1 MKPNKNTYCYTVIQD
16 NQFFIDFLKP
26 LLCTVSYRLF
36 FLTLFFIFPIC
47 SNGQLFNA
55 DANAAPVVGLE
66 NVHIVHQEKENPI
79 FFVSSTT
86 IISKNAK
93 TLFFTDGLIHM
104 DTIFE
109 ISTEVKNAVVAK
121 PKEKQPRIK
130 LKTNPAAELATTEV
144 EKNSYQSGLPA
155 FPWNKNP
162 LQQETFC
169 AAVVVVSVLSP
180 LLLKKMDRSQLYLY
194 QAIADFQRIVVKA
207 ECDTTYSTFCV
218 TTTFGNN
225 STEFSSRPPPFLRT
239 T

>member
-36 FLTLFFIFPIC
+36 FLTLFFIFPVC
-47 SNGQLFNA
+47 SYGQLFITE
-55 DANAAPVVGLE
+55 ANAVPVVGLE
-66 NVHIVHQEKENPI
+66 NVHIMQQEKENPVL
-79 FFVSSTT
+79 FVNSNTV
-86 IISKNAK
+86 ISKNAK

-109 ISTEVKNAVVAK
+109 IPSELKNAVVAK

-130 LKTNPAAELATTEV
+130 LKTNPGSELATTKV
-144 EKNSYQSGLPA
+144 EKNSYQSGLPG

-180 LLLKKMDRSQLYLY
+180 LLLKKMDRSQLYLH
-194 QAIADFQRIVVKA
+194 QSSADFQRIVVKT
-207 ECDTTYSTFCV
+207 ECDTTYSTFSNN
-218 TTTFGNN
+218 TTFGKN
-225 STEFSSRPPPFLRT
+225 STEFSSRPPPFLRAT
-239 T
+239 